1 MTSKFQSQE
10 QGCGDRNDQDTEGYF
25 QDFLCPSCQGT
36 SLRQSP
42 LDQFCGQGHSA
53 HEGPGVF
60 LSIRC
65 PGATSARK
73 TSKAPICGE
82 SLSARC
88 GSQAASKTPLW
99 LLGCGFQQSC
109 PSKVPAPPG
118 LGTARKVGGS
128 HQATVPGDTRGLQC
142 GKEPWSAVGI
152 PGHCSVGLSPLPH
165 PLFMGCCC
173 LGGILQGVSPMGAE
187 SDTFSGYVLAF
198 CFSSAAY
205 SPTSSSLSSHHPLHP
220 PHTIPVW
227 PQSPQAGF

>member
-1 MTSKFQSQE
+1 MTRTQRGISRTFCVHHARVPVSDRALWTSSVARDTALMRDQVSSSQS
-10 QGCGDRNDQDTEGYF
+10 
-25 QDFLCPSCQGT
+25 
-36 SLRQSP
+36 
-42 LDQFCGQGHSA
+42 
-53 HEGPGVF
+53 
-60 LSIRC
+60 
-65 PGATSARK
+65 GALGRHQLGRPPRP
-73 TSKAPICGE
+73 PICGE

-109 PSKVPAPPG
+109 PFKVPAPPG

-152 PGHCSVGLSPLPH
+152 PGHCLVGLSPLPH